1 MTDYTTLEINKILKG
16 TITGNNNFVEYLLT
30 DSRQL
35 NSPENSL
42 FFALVGNNHD
52 GHNFIN
58 SLYKKGVVSF
68 IVSKLPEDISKY
80 QKACFILVKNTL
92 AALQE
97 LAAYHRKQFN
107 IPVIGITGSN
117 GKTIVKEWLSH
128 SLQKEL
134 NVIRSPKSYNSQIGV
149 PLSTWLINKDH
160 DLAILE
166 AGISIPNEMENLQ
179 KIINPT
185 IGIITNIGEAHQKNF
200 NSITQKI
207 NEKLKLFAYADTIIY
222 CRDHKQIHEQIIN
235 NNNLKNKNLFTW
247 SQKSEADL
255 TINNI
260 NTTNNNTEIE
270 GIYKKQNAKITI
282 PYTDRAS
289 IEDAL
294 HTWAFLLYLDNKQ
307 INISESLKTL
317 PKIAMRLEQKKGI
330 NNCTIINDSYN
341 SDINSLQIALNYL
354 QHQNQNTKRTLI
366 LSDIFQSG
374 KSETELYTEVSELLK
389 INKIDK
395 LIGIGKSLNEQQKI
409 FDVTES
415 CFYNTT
421 SEFISNISKTKFNKE
436 AILLKGSRDF
446 FFEKISNILE
456 EKVHRTIL
464 E

>member
-185 IGIITNIGEAHQKNF
+185 IGIIT
-200 NSITQKI
+200 TQ
-207 NEKLKLFAYADTIIY
+207 FYYA
-222 CRDHKQIHEQIIN
+222 
-235 NNNLKNKNLFTW
+235 KNKR
-247 SQKSEADL
+247 KAK
-255 TINNI
+255 TI
-260 NTTNNNTEIE
+260 
-270 GIYKKQNAKITI
+270 
-282 PYTDRAS
+282 
-289 IEDAL
+289 
-294 HTWAFLLYLDNKQ
+294 
-307 INISESLKTL
+307 
-317 PKIAMRLEQKKGI
+317 RL
-330 NNCTIINDSYN
+330 
-341 SDINSLQIALNYL
+341 
-354 QHQNQNTKRTLI
+354 R
-366 LSDIFQSG
+366 
-374 KSETELYTEVSELLK
+374 
-389 INKIDK
+389 
-395 LIGIGKSLNEQQKI
+395 
-409 FDVTES
+409 
-415 CFYNTT
+415 
-421 SEFISNISKTKFNKE
+421 
-436 AILLKGSRDF
+436 
-446 FFEKISNILE
+446 
-456 EKVHRTIL
+456 
-464 E
+464 